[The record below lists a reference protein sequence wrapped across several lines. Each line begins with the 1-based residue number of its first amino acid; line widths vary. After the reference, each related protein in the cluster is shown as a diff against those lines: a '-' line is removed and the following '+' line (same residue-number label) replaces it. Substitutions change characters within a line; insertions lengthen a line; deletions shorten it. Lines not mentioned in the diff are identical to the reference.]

1 MTEHPMISK
10 WAALLT
16 DYCLDVQP
24 KQSVMISSSTIAEPL
39 VRALHNTILQ
49 RGAYPIL
56 RLSYPEQLEDFYTHA
71 TDAQLDQAPNV
82 NLLEMGAIDA
92 TLRIL
97 ADSNTKSLTEIDS
110 SLQTRMRR
118 ANLETAKIRQTKRW
132 CLTLFPTNGF
142 AQDAGMNLEQFTA
155 FVYRAMFLD
164 RPDPVAAWQEIHTM
178 QAALIERLSRAKTV
192 RLEADGTDITLE
204 VGGRVWRN
212 SDGKRNMPSGE
223 VFTGPHEQ
231 SANGFVKFTVP
242 SSVHGHDVS
251 GVQLEFKDGLV
262 VNASS
267 DTGQNYL
274 LKSLETDAGAKRLGE
289 LGIGTN
295 YGIQRGIKEILF
307 DEKIGGT
314 VHLALGSS
322 YPETLGT
329 NESALHWDL
338 ILDVRGGGRISLDG
352 EVFQENGKFV

>member
-1 MTEHPMISK
+1 MTEHPMMGK

-16 DYCLDVQP
+16 DYCLEVQP

-39 VRALHNTILQ
+39 VRALHNAILQ

-56 RLSYPEQLEDFYTHA
+56 RLSYPEQVEDFYKHA
-71 TDAQLDQAPNV
+71 TDTQLDQASDV
-82 NLLEMGAIDA
+82 NKLEMGAMNA

-97 ADSNTKSLTEIDS
+97 ADSNTKSLTEIDP
-110 SLQTRMRR
+110 SLQTRTRR
-118 ANLETAKIRQTKRW
+118 ANLETAKIRQSKRW
-132 CLTLFPTNGF
+132 CLTLFPTHAF

-155 FVYRAMFLD
+155 FVYKAMFLD

-178 QAALIERLSRAKTV
+178 QAALIERLTRAKTV
-192 RLEADGTDITLE
+192 RLEADGTDITLD
-204 VGGRVWRN
+204 VTGRVWRN

-223 VFTGPHEQ
+223 VFTGPIEQ

-262 VNASS
+262 VKATA
-267 DTGQNYL
+267 DTGRDYL

-295 YGIQRGIKEILF
+295 YGIGRGIKEILF

-329 NESALHWDL
+329 NQSALHWDL
-338 ILDVRGGGRISLDG
+338 ILDMRGGGRITLDG
-352 EVFQENGKFV
+352 EVFQENGQFV